1 MKKWYT
7 AALLAAM
14 LFMFAACEKAWMQEP
29 GATRAQ
35 VFDYLWLRV
44 DEQYSMFDVKQ
55 VDWKAV
61 YDSLRPMVNDTM
73 SSDSLFAVCAAMLDR
88 LNDGHVNLVGTFDVS
103 RSDSVHRRFYSQSG
117 VDMNVV
123 VLNYLGSRYHST
135 GGLAHSSLCDG
146 KVIYVY
152 YGSFNNGVS
161 EAGLRHIIAA
171 YPEAKGMILDLR
183 GNGGGSLSNVN
194 NLLSVMPSNGQIL
207 YYSQIKSGPGHDQFT
222 PLEPTYAPVN
232 KGKTFDNPVVVLT
245 DRGCFSATSTFA
257 VSTQAYDN
265 LILMGD
271 TTGGG
276 MGLPTMGVLP
286 NGWRYRF
293 SITRTIALDGRNYE
307 NGVPPDIL
315 LPFDRSACQTTG
327 RDNIIDSAC
336 AFIVAYDGNRSVLKK

>member
-1 MKKWYT
+1 MKRWYT

-14 LFMFAACEKAWMQEP
+14 LFIFSACEKAWMHEP
-29 GATRAQ
+29 GATPAQ
-35 VFDYLWLRV
+35 VFDYLWQRV

-55 VDWKAV
+55 VDWSAV
-61 YDSLRPMVNDTM
+61 YRSLRPMVNDTIG
-73 SSDSLFAVCAAMLDR
+73 SDSLFALCAAMLDR

-103 RSDSVHRRFYSQSG
+103 RSDTVHRRFYAQSG

-123 VLNYLGSRYHST
+123 VLNYLGARYHST
-135 GGLAHSSLCDG
+135 GGLAHNSLCNG
-146 KVIYVY
+146 QVIYLY

-161 EAGLRHIIAA
+161 EAGLRHIIAF
-171 YPEAKGMILDLR
+171 YPDAKGMILDLR

-194 NLLSVMPSNGQIL
+194 NLLSVMPSNGQIV
-207 YYSQIKSGPGHDQFT
+207 YYSQIKSGPAHNQFT

-232 KGKTFDNPVVVLT
+232 KGKTYDHPVVVLT
-245 DRGCFSATSTFA
+245 DRGCFSAASTFA
-257 VSTQAYDN
+257 VATQAYDN

-315 LPFDRSACQTTG
+315 LPFDRPACQTTG

-336 AFIVAYDGNRSVLKK
+336 AFILEHRDL

>member
-7 AALLAAM
+7 VALLAAM

-44 DEQYSMFDVKQ
+44 DEQYSMFDVKK

-171 YPEAKGMILDLR
+171 YPDAKGMILDLR

-207 YYSQIKSGPGHDQFT
+207 YYSQIKTGPGHETVQ
-222 PLEPTYAPVN
+222 
-232 KGKTFDNPVVVLT
+232 
-245 DRGCFSATSTFA
+245 
-257 VSTQAYDN
+257 
-265 LILMGD
+265 
-271 TTGGG
+271 TG
-276 MGLPTMGVLP
+276 
-286 NGWRYRF
+286 YRN
-293 SITRTIALDGRNYE
+293 SN
-307 NGVPPDIL
+307 
-315 LPFDRSACQTTG
+315 
-327 RDNIIDSAC
+327 
-336 AFIVAYDGNRSVLKK
+336 

>member
-14 LFMFAACEKAWMQEP
+14 LFMFAACEKAWMQES

-135 GGLAHSSLCDG
+135 GGLAHSSLC
-146 KVIYVY
+146 V
-152 YGSFNNGVS
+152 
-161 EAGLRHIIAA
+161 
-171 YPEAKGMILDLR
+171 
-183 GNGGGSLSNVN
+183 
-194 NLLSVMPSNGQIL
+194 
-207 YYSQIKSGPGHDQFT
+207 T
-222 PLEPTYAPVN
+222 PNAFE
-232 KGKTFDNPVVVLT
+232 K
-245 DRGCFSATSTFA
+245 
-257 VSTQAYDN
+257 
-265 LILMGD
+265 
-271 TTGGG
+271 
-276 MGLPTMGVLP
+276 
-286 NGWRYRF
+286 
-293 SITRTIALDGRNYE
+293 TIAISVRPSYLIPCGRRYLTLF
-307 NGVPPDIL
+307 G
-315 LPFDRSACQTTG
+315 
-327 RDNIIDSAC
+327 
-336 AFIVAYDGNRSVLKK
+336 